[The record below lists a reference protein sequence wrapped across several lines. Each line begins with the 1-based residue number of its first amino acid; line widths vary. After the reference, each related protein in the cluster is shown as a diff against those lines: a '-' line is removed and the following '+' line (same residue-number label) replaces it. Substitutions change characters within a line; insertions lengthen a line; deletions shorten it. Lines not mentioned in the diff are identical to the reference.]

1 MQMDNS
7 SFLMTAKVNSIDR
20 HCQRTN
26 LFLRNQRMPSPPSK
40 LVVVL
45 LLFTVISW
53 QEQLPAAEKREDVA
67 QSPRA
72 VVARWLELHRTGKRD
87 EASALTTGA
96 PNHRADVLLSSKRDT
111 GVRVTRSLG
120 NQRVAAVVTSSR
132 DDDRD
137 AQEVLLFW
145 LVRRDGEWRIN
156 KSDSFN
162 RAVVDE
168 RLRGFLE
175 AGDVRWHVQ
184 RDQLLG
190 EWEAAACMPPGSDG
204 VTACASE
211 LQFVNHNRYHLEF
224 WGPGGSD
231 PTYDLQGKWRIA
243 NDKIMLSHQDRTYEC
258 VVTWLRHDQLAI
270 ESADGKIRAVY
281 ERAIAAHE

>member
-1 MQMDNS
+1 
-7 SFLMTAKVNSIDR
+7 
-20 HCQRTN
+20 
-26 LFLRNQRMPSPPSK
+26 MPSPPSK

-53 QEQLPAAEKREDVA
+53 REPLPAAEKREDAA

-87 EASALTTGA
+87 QASALTTGS

-111 GVRVTRSLG
+111 GVRVARSLG
-120 NQRVAAVVTSSR
+120 NERAAAVVTNSR
-132 DDDRD
+132 GDARD

-145 LVRRDGEWRIN
+145 LVRRDGAWRIN
-156 KSDSFN
+156 KSDSFK

-190 EWEAAACMPPGSDG
+190 SWEAQACLPPGSDG
-204 VTACASE
+204 ITACASQ
-211 LQFVNHNRYHLEF
+211 LQLDKHNRYRLKF
-224 WGPGGSD
+224 WGPGGAV
-231 PTYDLQGKWRIA
+231 PAYDAQGKWRIA
-243 NDKIMLSHQDRTYEC
+243 SDKILLSRQDRNYES
-258 VVTWLRHDQLAI
+258 VVTWLGDDQLAI
-270 ESADGKIRAVY
+270 ESADGRIRAVY
-281 ERAIAAHE
+281 ERTIAAHE

>member
-1 MQMDNS
+1 
-7 SFLMTAKVNSIDR
+7 
-20 HCQRTN
+20 
-26 LFLRNQRMPSPPSK
+26 MPSPPSK
-40 LVVVL
+40 FVVVL

-53 QEQLPAAEKREDVA
+53 QEQLPADEKREDVS

-87 EASALTTGA
+87 EASALTTGS
-96 PNHRADVLLSSKRDT
+96 PDHRANVLLSSNRDT
-111 GVRVTRSLG
+111 GVRVARSLA
-120 NQRVAAVVTSSR
+120 NLRVAAVVTSSR
-132 DDDRD
+132 ND
-137 AQEVLLFW
+137 AGDTREVLLFW

-190 EWEAAACMPPGSDG
+190 KWEAAACMPPGSDG

-211 LQFVNHNRYHLEF
+211 LQFVNDNRYRLEF

-243 NDKIMLSHQDRTYEC
+243 SDKILLLHQDRNYEC
-258 VVTWLRHDQLAI
+258 VVTWLGDDQLAI
-270 ESADGKIRAVY
+270 ESADGEIRAVY
-281 ERAIAAHE
+281 ERTIAAHE

>member
-1 MQMDNS
+1 
-7 SFLMTAKVNSIDR
+7 
-20 HCQRTN
+20 
-26 LFLRNQRMPSPPSK
+26 MPSPPSK
-40 LVVVL
+40 LVVVI

-53 QEQLPAAEKREDVA
+53 QEQLPAAEKREA

-175 AGDVRWHVQ
+175 AGDVRWHVH

-190 EWEAAACMPPGSDG
+190 NWEAGPCTPPGG
-204 VTACASE
+204 GGFACGSR
-211 LQFVNHNRYHLEF
+211 LQLGDDNRYRLAVD
-224 WGPGGSD
+224 GPGG
-231 PTYDLQGKWRIA
+231 PVPEYDMQGKWQLA
-243 NDKIMLSHQDRTYEC
+243 NGQIVLSHQDRLYKC
-258 VVTWLRHDQLAI
+258 RVAWMADNLLVI
-270 ESADGKIRAVY
+270 ESPDEKSDVKGRAEY
-281 ERAIAAHE
+281 ERSDAALDRPDAVGAN